1 MIRIAIV
8 EDHQEEL
15 EGFIRDLSHED
26 DIEIVATA
34 SSATEALRLFPS
46 AEPEIVIVD
55 LVLPDSTGTALIT
68 ELRMRLKEASFLVVS
83 AYEDYERI
91 YSAILAGAVG
101 YLGKVYVD
109 GDLAHA
115 IREAHAGG
123 SPMSSPI
130 ARKVLQAFHTVVKTD
145 MPVGKLSS
153 RELEILH
160 ILSTGRT
167 YKDIAKSLFISVETV
182 RTHIRNIYRKLHVHS
197 WTEINMAQ
205 LYRTTD
211 TKE

>member
-8 EDHQEEL
+8 EDHADEL
-15 EGFIRDLSHED
+15 AGFVRDLQPED

-34 SSATEALRLFPS
+34 ATAAEALRLFPP

-68 ELRMRLKEASFLVVS
+68 ELRTRMLEASFMVVS

-101 YLGKVYVD
+101 YLGKVYVE
-109 GDLAHA
+109 GGLAQA
-115 IREAHAGG
+115 IREAAAGG

-130 ARKVLQAFHTVVKTD
+130 ARKVLQAFHTVVRSD
-145 MPVGKLSS
+145 MPVGKLSQ

-160 ILSTGRT
+160 ILATGRS
-167 YKDIAKSLFISVETV
+167 YKDIASSLFISVETV

-197 WTEINMAQ
+197 WTEINMTH
-205 LYRTTD
+205 LYRSGENS
-211 TKE
+211 K